1 MALGMALQCIVVV
14 VSLLG
19 VSLAQDSCYAFN
31 ANPYLNFAS
40 KTAYTYAYNKK
51 GIDAVPGH
59 T

>member
-1 MALGMALQCIVVV
+1 MAQAMALRCIVVV
-14 VSLLG
+14 ISLLG
-19 VSLAQDSCYAFN
+19 VAVAQDSCYAFN

-40 KTAYTYAYNKK
+40 KTAYDHAYNKR